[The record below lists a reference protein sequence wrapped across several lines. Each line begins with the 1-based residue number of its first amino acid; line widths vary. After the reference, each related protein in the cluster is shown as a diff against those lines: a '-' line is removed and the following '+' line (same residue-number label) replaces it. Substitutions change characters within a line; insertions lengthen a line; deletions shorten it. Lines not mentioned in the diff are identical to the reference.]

1 MITNTSVNQKS
12 VWTATWKAA
21 ADAGDDRLA
30 GRRPLDQARGQGQDP
45 DERDE
50 DREQPAD
57 EGAPDRVHVR
67 PEQVVGPAAGV
78 ARGQGARV
86 AQLGQRGAFGSIG
99 GERPVGGLRVDGVG
113 DQRAD
118 LSLEL
123 GAVAARDAAQDGLD
137 VAVRQGGCEWRSCLV
152 SQVEAADGGIE
163 SLPVGEQLGGEA
175 LAVGVGR

>member
-12 VWTATWKAA
+12 VCTATWKAA

-30 GRRPLDQARGQGQDP
+30 DRRPVDEARGQRQDP

-50 DREQPAD
+50 DREEPGH
-57 EGAPDRVHVR
+57 EGAPDRVDVR
-67 PEQVVGPAAGV
+67 PEQVVGPAGV

-86 AQLGQRGAFGSIG
+86 AQLGQRGAFGRVG
-99 GERPVGGLRVDGVG
+99 VERPVGGLRVDGVG

-137 VAVRQGGCEWRSCLV
+137 VAVGQGGCRWRSCLL
-152 SQVEAADGGIE
+152 SQVEAADRGVE